1 MIITRR
7 QFVAGVIGMSAAL
20 PVIASLPVNPLAAMV
35 DKLSS
40 QRNRYA
46 LLYFVQEGCPYCAKE
61 QPIMTAFS
69 RATGWYV
76 KEVDIRRQPEVR
88 TKFNVTNTPT
98 IVLIKQDMDSRSWQP
113 VSYGFADA
121 QALVNSVFGITR
133 VLNGEAPAQ
142 QLNSLVM
149 QGQSTSYSGE
159 QQ

>member
-1 MIITRR
+1 MIISRR
-7 QFVAGVIGMSAAL
+7 QFVAGVIGLGAAL
-20 PVIASLPVNPLAAMV
+20 PALASLPMKPIASVLDRLA
-35 DKLSS
+35 S
-40 QRNRYA
+40 QNNRYA

-61 QPIMTAFS
+61 QPIISAFS
-69 RATGWYV
+69 QRTGWYV

-98 IVLIKQDMDSRSWQP
+98 IVLIKHDMDSRSWQP

-121 QALVNSVFGITR
+121 GALVNSIYGITR

-142 QLNSLVM
+142 ELNSLVM

>member
-1 MIITRR
+1 MIISRR
-7 QFVAGVIGMSAAL
+7 QFVAGVIGLSAAL
-20 PVIASLPVNPLAAMV
+20 PVLASMPMTPIAAMLE
-35 DKLSS
+35 KLSS
-40 QRNRYA
+40 QRSHFA

-61 QPIMTAFS
+61 QPIMTAF
-69 RATGWYV
+69 RQHTGWYV

-121 QALVNSVFGITR
+121 GALVNSVYGITR
-133 VLNGEAPAQ
+133 VLNGEAPTQ

-149 QGQSTSYSGE
+149 QGQSTSYTGE